1 MKKLTMAVLAA
12 AIALPLTFAQDTTK
26 GSSTDTTTKTSGKT
40 KKHKTKK
47 SKASKSTT
55 TDTTAAPAT
64 K

>member
-26 GSSTDTTTKTSGKT
+26 GSSTDTTTKTGKT

-55 TDTTAAPAT
+55 TDTTTPPAT